1 MIHPLQFLFII
12 QKGQVQNDKLYCL
25 TSSNQ
30 PTAYT
35 LAINLFGGIS
45 TLTDLNLLQACA
57 IIDNLLR
64 EGALLSYG
72 FLWFFEGE
80 YLPDSRGTGRTDYPK
95 RSPRMSTF

>member
-12 QKGQVQNDKLYCL
+12 QKGQVQNGKLYCL
-25 TSSNQ
+25 TCSNL

-64 EGALLSYG
+64 EGALFETLKLSESLKVVKIMKIG
-72 FLWFFEGE
+72 NNW
-80 YLPDSRGTGRTDYPK
+80 
-95 RSPRMSTF
+95 

>member
-25 TSSNQ
+25 TCSNL

-57 IIDNLLR
+57 IIDNLPR
-64 EGALLSYG
+64 EGTLGQPGQPRALY
-72 FLWFFEGE
+72 
-80 YLPDSRGTGRTDYPK
+80 RGVV
-95 RSPRMSTF
+95 